1 MADDLTSRLE
11 IQPARPMRKR
21 GIERHNLL
29 LHATERLL
37 AESSDEDV
45 SLAQIAEAAE
55 VPLASVYHFF
65 PNRNAAFVALALRF
79 NEEIYRL
86 SIQPLRDPEP
96 QTWQE
101 MLEMKHARDAAF
113 QNSRPAALRLF
124 LGAGV
129 SVAVRNADLTG
140 NTRIARSRER
150 LFDAYFHVP
159 YVPDFAERLEVSG
172 AAMDGI
178 WALSYGRHGVITEEF
193 RKEATAVA
201 VTYLR
206 RYLPEFL
213 PRKALTQ
220 AALDRLYIPLDEM
233 SGNPFAEE

>member
-1 MADDLTSRLE
+1 MADELTSRLE
-11 IQPARPMRKR
+11 FPPARPMRKR

-29 LHATERLL
+29 LDATERLL

-79 NEEIYRL
+79 NEEFYRL
-86 SIQPLRDPEP
+86 SIEPLTDPEP
-96 QTWQE
+96 SSWQE
-101 MLEMKHARDAAF
+101 MLDMKHARAAAF

-129 SVAVRNADLTG
+129 SVVVRNADLSG
-140 NTRIARSRER
+140 NARIARSRER
-150 LFDAYFHVP
+150 MFDAYFHMP
-159 YVPDFAERLEVSG
+159 YMPDFAERLEVSG

-178 WALSYGRHGVITEEF
+178 WALSYGRHGSITEEF

-201 VTYLR
+201 ITYLR
-206 RYLPEFL
+206 RHLPEFL
-213 PRKALTQ
+213 PRRALTQ
-220 AALDRLYIPLDEM
+220 AALDQLYIPLDKM
-233 SGNPFAEE
+233 SGNPFADE